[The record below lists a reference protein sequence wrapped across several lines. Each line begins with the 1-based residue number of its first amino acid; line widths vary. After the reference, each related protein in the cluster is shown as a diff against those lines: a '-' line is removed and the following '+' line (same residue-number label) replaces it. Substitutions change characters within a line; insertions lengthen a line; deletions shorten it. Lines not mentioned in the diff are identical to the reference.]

1 MTDKEALYKETAS
14 LVKTGQMIYERAY
27 SDYSARVASV
37 LKEQPSQKQAEK
49 LLDGLLDF
57 CSDKRF
63 QTLFRRLCKHIY
75 KYYPGCA
82 IDYIMIYR
90 EQMEESESNEL

>member
-57 CSDKRF
+57 CSDERF
-63 QTLFRRLCKHIY
+63 RILFRQVCQHTY
-75 KYYPGCA
+75 KYYPGCV
-82 IDYIMIYR
+82 IEYIKIYR
-90 EQMEESESNEL
+90 DHMEESESNEL